1 MELAKFLHPLC
12 YSFIKLL
19 ATLTNKTPRPN
30 LRLPNDACHD
40 ARTSQQNGLHYSGS
54 SCDESRYLTFGIH
67 NDRER
72 EREPGS
78 QRQNASHQGFIN
90 STFYCTANG
99 YLGSVRYYI
108 LWRKE
113 NSVQLALCFQRRNWI
128 RCVLRAKKLLKYT
141 QNTE

>member
-19 ATLTNKTPRPN
+19 AAVTNKKPRPN

-67 NDRER
+67 NERER
-72 EREPGS
+72 EREN
-78 QRQNASHQGFIN
+78 QDLTDKMLATKASLTLR
-90 STFYCTANG
+90 ST
-99 YLGSVRYYI
+99 
-108 LWRKE
+108 
-113 NSVQLALCFQRRNWI
+113 VQL
-128 RCVLRAKKLLKYT
+128 T
-141 QNTE
+141 DM